1 MRVLLV
7 SSEVV
12 PYSKTGG
19 LADVAGALPPALA
32 RIGCEV
38 SVITPRYT
46 GMGKRHG
53 DVVSHETGEV
63 IIHDLQVPFDGGVKY
78 AAVWR
83 DWLNGA
89 PVYFIDNAE
98 YFGVGYIYGSG
109 NWDVERFA
117 FFSRACLELAKRIA
131 SDTGGPPD
139 LIHCNDWQ
147 TGFIP
152 VHLATTYSQDPFFAR
167 TATLFTIHN
176 LAYQGFFDR
185 NMLPKFGFGWPSFSQ
200 EDYSRMQFHNAA
212 SAMKGGLDYATA
224 LSTVSPKYAREIQ
237 TPEFG
242 NKLDGLLRWRRGDLL
257 GILNGVDYSE
267 WNPETDQHIAANYS
281 IHNLDGK
288 LACKRDLL
296 ERYHLPVDPEKPV
309 VAIVTRLTSQKGIDL
324 TRDAIWR
331 ILETGAYFILLG
343 SGAESYESY
352 FQHVRDTVPNQVG
365 VYFGFS
371 TPLSHQVEAGADI
384 FLMPSSYEPCGLNQ
398 MYSLKYGTVPLVRG
412 VGGLDDTIRN
422 FERTTETG
430 NGYKFYEYSADRLV
444 EKFYE
449 ALMVYHD
456 RNLWRKLQ
464 RNGMQEDF
472 SWDRAAHNYLGAYA
486 RVAAAK
492 RR

>member
-1 MRVLLV
+1 MRVILA
-7 SSEVV
+7 SSEVL

-19 LADVAGALPPALA
+19 LADVAGALPKALA
-32 RIGCEV
+32 RIGCDI

-46 GMGKRHG
+46 GLGNRQG
-53 DVVSHETGEV
+53 DVVSHETGELLFQ
-63 IIHDLQVPFDGGVKY
+63 DLQVPFDGGVKY

-83 DWLNGA
+83 DWTDGESGA
-89 PVYFIDNAE
+89 PVYFIENAE

-117 FFSRACLELAKRIA
+117 FFSRACLELARRLGA
-131 SDTGGPPD
+131 PPD
-139 LIHCNDWQ
+139 IFHCNDWQ

-152 VHLATTYSQDPFFAR
+152 AHLATTYSGDPFFAR

-176 LAYQGFFDR
+176 LAYQGFFDQ
-185 NMLPKFGFGWPSFSQ
+185 NLLPKFGFGWDIYPRV
-200 EDYSRMQFHNAA
+200 EFHNAA

-224 LSTVSPKYAREIQ
+224 LSTVSPKYAQEIQ

-257 GILNGVDYSE
+257 GILNGVDYDE
-267 WNPETDQHIAANYS
+267 WNPETDPHLAANYS
-281 IHNLDGK
+281 VDNLDGK
-288 LACKRDLL
+288 MACKRDLL
-296 ERYHLPVDPEKPV
+296 ERYHLPVNLDKPI

-331 ILETGAYFILLG
+331 ILETGACFILLG
-343 SGAESYESY
+343 SGAESYEGY

-371 TPLSHQVEAGADI
+371 TPLSHQVEAGADL

-412 VGGLDDTIRN
+412 VGGLDDTIQN
-422 FERTTETG
+422 FERTTGQG
-430 NGYKFYEYSADRLV
+430 NGYKFYDYSADRLV

-449 ALMVYHD
+449 AMMVYYD
-456 RNLWRKLQ
+456 RDAWRQVQ
-464 RNGMQEDF
+464 RNGMREDF
-472 SWDRAAHNYLGAYA
+472 SWDRAAHRYLDAYH

>member
-1 MRVLLV
+1 MRVILA
-7 SSEVV
+7 SSEVL

-19 LADVAGALPPALA
+19 LADVAGALPKALA
-32 RIGCEV
+32 RIGCDI

-46 GMGKRHG
+46 GLGNRQG
-53 DVVSHETGEV
+53 DVVSHETGELLFQ
-63 IIHDLQVPFDGGVKY
+63 DLQVPFDGGVKY

-83 DWLNGA
+83 DWTDGESGA
-89 PVYFIDNAE
+89 PVYFIENAE

-117 FFSRACLELAKRIA
+117 FFSRACLELARRLGA
-131 SDTGGPPD
+131 PPD
-139 LIHCNDWQ
+139 IFHCNDWQ

-152 VHLATTYSQDPFFAR
+152 VHLATTYSGDPFFAH

-176 LAYQGFFDR
+176 LAYQGFFDQ
-185 NMLPKFGFGWPSFSQ
+185 NLLPKFGFGWDIYPRV
-200 EDYSRMQFHNAA
+200 EFHNAA

-224 LSTVSPKYAREIQ
+224 LSTVSPKYAQEIQ

-257 GILNGVDYSE
+257 GILNGVDYDE
-267 WNPETDQHIAANYS
+267 WNPETDPHLAANYS
-281 IHNLDGK
+281 IDNLDGK
-288 LACKRDLL
+288 MACKRDLL
-296 ERYHLPVDPEKPV
+296 ERYHLPVNLDKPI

-331 ILETGAYFILLG
+331 ILETGACFILLG
-343 SGAESYESY
+343 SGAESYEGY

-371 TPLSHQVEAGADI
+371 TPLSHQVEAGADL

-412 VGGLDDTIRN
+412 VGGLDDTIQN
-422 FERTTETG
+422 FERTTGQG
-430 NGYKFYEYSADRLV
+430 NGYKFYDYSADRLV

-449 ALMVYHD
+449 AMMVYYD
-456 RNLWRKLQ
+456 RDVWRQVQ
-464 RNGMQEDF
+464 RNGMREDF
-472 SWDRAAHNYLGAYA
+472 SWDRAAHRYLDAYH
-486 RVAAAK
+486 RVVAAK